1 MCVISICV
9 FNMSELS
16 RMEGILSAVWTVEC
30 VFLFHIGSCQGGRAA
45 VAVVLS
51 CAAEWR
57 HVLARQRWAQPGRAE
72 Q

>member
-1 MCVISICV
+1 MPCGLWS
-9 FNMSELS
+9 
-16 RMEGILSAVWTVEC
+16 

-72 Q
+72 QQQKGQQKNSTLTALCYSL